1 LWVYYGRGVPK
12 HYPVAELEAP
22 ASAIRDHAV
31 CRAAFPLLAVLLIAY
46 FALAPLGV
54 PVSTVTGGA
63 ALLLLVLAGR
73 WVRRGKGAVVS
84 VRKVLGG
91 APWQIVVFS
100 LGMYLVV
107 YGLRNAGL
115 TDYLAHAL
123 VWLSGQGAWASVIGT
138 GFGAAI
144 LSSVMNNMPG
154 VLIGS
159 LAIEQA
165 HGVPPLIRELMI
177 YANVIG
183 CDLGPKF
190 TPIGSLATLL
200 WLHVLSQKGQTAGA
214 SI

>member
-1 LWVYYGRGVPK
+1 MTSQTTNKFSPEVR
-12 HYPVAELEAP
+12 E
-22 ASAIRDHAV
+22 RAV
-31 CRAAFPLLAVLLIAY
+31 
-46 FALAPLGV
+46 GM
-54 PVSTVTGGA
+54 
-63 ALLLLVLAGR
+63 
-73 WVRRGKGAVVS
+73 
-84 VRKVLGG
+84 VLGG

-115 TDYLAHAL
+115 TDYIAHAL
-123 VWLSGQGAWASVIGT
+123 VWLSG
-138 GFGAAI
+138 
-144 LSSVMNNMPG
+144 
-154 VLIGS
+154 
-159 LAIEQA
+159 QA